1 MSSIYEKIFQS
12 DEEKVFATYTIP
24 SEYKG
29 DIIVHVDKPK
39 QKKVSENH
47 NLLKLY
53 EWGQQSKKYVKITP
67 GEFIKNKKYKSY
79 TLISEKNNFLTCR
92 QIV

>member
-1 MSSIYEKIFQS
+1 MSNIYEKIFLA

-24 SEYKG
+24 SEHKG

-53 EWGQQSKKYVKITP
+53 EWSQQSKKYVRITP
-67 GEFIKNKKYKSY
+67 GDFIKNKKYKSY
-79 TLISEKNNFLTCR
+79 TLISERKIF
-92 QIV
+92 